1 MSDAGMVP
9 RQTKQEITM
18 SKFDGVSKRDQH
30 SRELTDKELDAVNG
44 GSSETVPVGTPDDV
58 VPGHT
63 TYKLC

>member
-1 MSDAGMVP
+1 
-9 RQTKQEITM
+9 M